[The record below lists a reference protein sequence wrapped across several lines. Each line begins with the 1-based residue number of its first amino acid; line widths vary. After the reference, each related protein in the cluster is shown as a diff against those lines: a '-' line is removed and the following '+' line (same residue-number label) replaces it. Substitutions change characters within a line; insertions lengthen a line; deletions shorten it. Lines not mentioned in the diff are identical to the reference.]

1 MRLRAHLVRKDMLTV
16 KSKNDPSKHIEQF
29 HEMVDSP
36 APAADNGSSHT
47 RLVILHAVAFAD
59 ALKCYRTRLFEKQC
73 CLAQAIGCSEAAV
86 SYWETGRRLPQRRT
100 FHKILEV
107 LATAGVSA
115 TDRFE
120 LQRTWLSARIAE
132 RDGSSI

>member
-1 MRLRAHLVRKDMLTV
+1 M
-16 KSKNDPSKHIEQF
+16 PSVPENRDADGDGVQ
-29 HEMVDSP
+29 
-36 APAADNGSSHT
+36 AAAVGNGSSHS
-47 RLVILHAVAFAD
+47 RVVLLHAVAFAD

-107 LATAGVSA
+107 LASAGVSA
-115 TDRFE
+115 ADRFE
-120 LQRTWLSARIAE
+120 LQRTWLGARLSE
-132 RDGSSI
+132 RDGS